1 MDITGQR
8 VKELRTEAGLSQA
21 DLAAHVGC
29 SSQVI
34 SNVERGYTNTT
45 SILIKNLAEYF
56 NVPAGYLLGHSN
68 VKWTADNN
76 GTETVAIGSRIA
88 SRMKQIG
95 MDTAALQAKTGLCSA
110 ELGDIISGHVRTD
123 TATLAGIARA
133 LQTTSDYLLGNSRFA
148 TAVLDENEEDMI
160 LYYRSMS
167 KQKKRVFMGMLEE
180 LMATD

>member
-88 SRMKQIG
+88 DRMKQIG
-95 MDTAALQAKTGLCSA
+95 LQAKTGLCSA

-123 TATLAGIARA
+123 TATMAMIARA

-148 TAVLDENEEDMI
+148 TTVLDENEEDMI

>member
-88 SRMKQIG
+88 DRMKQIG
-95 MDTAALQAKTGLCSA
+95 MDTA
-110 ELGDIISGHVRTD
+110 
-123 TATLAGIARA
+123 A